1 MKKTTLDDMWK
12 VLTPRQCALAAADIA
27 ELVLHV
33 YEKKYPG
40 DGRPREAIKAARGND
55 KNKAQVAANAAANAA
70 YAAAPAANAA
80 HAASYAAA
88 NAANAAYFASY
99 AAYAAYAAAP
109 AANAA
114 NAAANAA
121 AHAAHA
127 AYFAKKSNKRT
138 KKEMEL
144 EQMHIAIDYLIG
156 DRGE

>member
-88 NAANAAYFASY
+88 NAANAAYFA
-99 AAYAAYAAAP
+99 
-109 AANAA
+109 
-114 NAAANAA
+114 
-121 AHAAHA
+121 
-127 AYFAKKSNKRT
+127 KKSNKRT

>member
-70 YAAAPAANAA
+70 
-80 HAASYAAA
+80 
-88 NAANAAYFASY
+88 
-99 AAYAAYAAAP
+99 
-109 AANAA
+109 
-114 NAAANAA
+114 

>member
-55 KNKAQVAANAAANAA
+55 KNKAQVAA
-70 YAAAPAANAA
+70 
-80 HAASYAAA
+80 YAAA
-88 NAANAAYFASY
+88 N
-99 AAYAAYAAAP
+99 AAYAAAP

>member
-1 MKKTTLDDMWK
+1 MWK

-80 HAASYAAA
+80 HAASLRRRPRRRPRRPRRLLRQKVKQTDKKG
-88 NAANAAYFASY
+88 NGTRTDAYC
-99 AAYAAYAAAP
+99 
-109 AANAA
+109 
-114 NAAANAA
+114 
-121 AHAAHA
+121 
-127 AYFAKKSNKRT
+127 
-138 KKEMEL
+138 
-144 EQMHIAIDYLIG
+144 D
-156 DRGE
+156 

>member
-55 KNKAQVAANAAANAA
+55 KNKAQVAAYAAANAA
-70 YAAAPAANAA
+70 YAAAPAAN
-80 HAASYAAA
+80 
-88 NAANAAYFASY
+88 
-99 AAYAAYAAAP
+99 
-109 AANAA
+109 
-114 NAAANAA
+114 
-121 AHAAHA
+121 AAHA

>member
-55 KNKAQVAANAAANAA
+55 KNKAQVAANAAA
-70 YAAAPAANAA
+70 
-80 HAASYAAA
+80 
-88 NAANAAYFASY
+88 
-99 AAYAAYAAAP
+99 
-109 AANAA
+109 
-114 NAAANAA
+114 
-121 AHAAHA
+121 HAAHA